1 MYEEVIRLIERAG
14 VAFPPLG
21 NGVSQAAIENA
32 ETVLGIALPNSYKWW
47 LLNYGGGQIQADI
60 VYGLDEDGM
69 GRPDLI
75 ELAHMNEQ
83 DGCMVVSGL
92 YSAWGT
98 RRTSYSTQRTST
110 KTGNTRSCSMRFR
123 EGKKFRTLPASQS
136 FYRGE
141 SQKSVAR
148 DRLSASCCGS

>member
-32 ETVLGIALPNSYKWW
+32 ETVLGFALPNSYKWW
-47 LLNYGGGQIQADI
+47 LLNYGGGQIQGDI

-69 GRPDLI
+69 GSPDLI
-75 ELAHMNEQ
+75 ELVHMNRTA
-83 DGCMVVSGL
+83 CMVVSGL
-92 YSAWGT
+92 YSASGT
-98 RRTSYSTQRTST
+98 RRTSYSIQRTST
-110 KTGNTRSCSMRFR
+110 KTVSTRSCFMRFR
-123 EGKKFRTLPASQS
+123 EGKRFRMLPASLS

-148 DRLSASCCGS
+148 DRLSKSCCGS

>member
-1 MYEEVIRLIERAG
+1 MYQEVIRLIERAG

-21 NGVSQAAIENA
+21 NGVSQDAIENA
-32 ETVLGIALPNSYKWW
+32 ETVLGFALPKSYKWW

-83 DGCMVVSGL
+83 DGLYGRERIVFCMGNAENFVFDTENLDKNGEYAILLHEISGGEEIPYAASFVEFL
-92 YSAWGT
+92 Q
-98 RRTSYSTQRTST
+98 RRITEVCR
-110 KTGNTRSCSMRFR
+110 
-123 EGKKFRTLPASQS
+123 A
-136 FYRGE
+136 
-141 SQKSVAR
+141 
-148 DRLSASCCGS
+148 